1 MYEEVFSED
10 STSFVDYYFTEKTKD
25 NEIYVLEEDG
35 AVRSMLHLNPYQIM
49 VNGIEKTAH
58 YIVAVATQETW
69 RKRGYM
75 KVLIR
80 KALKDMYRNGEN
92 FTFLMPAAEA
102 IYLPH
107 DFSKVY
113 EQEKRY
119 FHGEGEQ
126 LKTEEAGE
134 PGSYTHLDVYKRQQ

>member
-1 MYEEVFSED
+1 MRQLQRVSPRIEGVEETMKIRRLKKEEHQVVRSLYEEVFSED

-25 NEIYVLEEDG
+25 NVIYVLEEEG

-58 YIVAVATQETW
+58 YIVAVATQESW

-75 KVLIR
+75 KALIR
-80 KALKDMYRNGEN
+80 KALKDMYQDGEN

-102 IYLPH
+102 IYLHH
-107 DFSKVY
+107 DFRTV
-113 EQEKRY
+113 
-119 FHGEGEQ
+119 
-126 LKTEEAGE
+126 
-134 PGSYTHLDVYKRQQ
+134 